1 MKARPNLLAILAL
14 VLVCAACRQTA
25 TNTRPVTDSVSL
37 SKPADRPW
45 FYNENNIAEYYGRCP
60 TCQRWVKG
68 HFSTALY
75 GDATGKAVGCESAVR
90 GTCKRCKADLVAKAE
105 LDINHS
111 RIVTW
116 NAPTVLRNQGR

>member
-1 MKARPNLLAILAL
+1 MTTRPNLLAILA
-14 VLVCAACRQTA
+14 VALVCTACRQTA
-25 TNTRPVTDSVSL
+25 TNTRPVTDWVSP

-68 HFSTALY
+68 YYVTALY
-75 GDATGKAVGCESAVR
+75 GDATGKPVGCESAVR
-90 GTCKRCKADLVAKAE
+90 GTCKRRKAHLVAKAD

-111 RIVTW
+111 PIVTW
-116 NAPTVLRNQGR
+116 SGR